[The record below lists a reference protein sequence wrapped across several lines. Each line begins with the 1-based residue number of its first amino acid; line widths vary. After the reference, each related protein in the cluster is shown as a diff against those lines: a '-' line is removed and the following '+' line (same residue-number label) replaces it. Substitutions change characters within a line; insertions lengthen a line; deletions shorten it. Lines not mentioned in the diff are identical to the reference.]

1 MVESLVMVSTQA
13 LSSPAL
19 GIWLKI
25 AMATYLVW
33 VSRKFYVD
41 PMGYFRRLARTAGTV
56 LPELPAVRELIRWLA
71 CFCLWGG
78 CFMIA
83 SAVTAQ
89 MFNLHGWTY
98 AIALVVLA
106 AIATYLLL
114 PEIDKPQA
122 SPEMGADAE
131 DIRRMK

>member
-1 MVESLVMVSTQA
+1 VVESLVMVSTQA

-114 PEIDKPQA
+114 PEIDKLQA